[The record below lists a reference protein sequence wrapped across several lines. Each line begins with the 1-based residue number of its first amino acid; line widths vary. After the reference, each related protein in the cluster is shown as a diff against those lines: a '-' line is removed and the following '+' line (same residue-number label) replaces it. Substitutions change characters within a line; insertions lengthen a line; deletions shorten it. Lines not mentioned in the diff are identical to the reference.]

1 MNKLNEL
8 NNTTKRYV
16 TKQKGKT
23 EVDPFWNAKDIYD
36 VMNKFIEYEDWD
48 SYLIFKFGILLG
60 RRIGDIIM
68 LRWSDFYYEN
78 GRRREILSTV
88 EEQKTG
94 KFTNL
99 HISAE
104 VWRSIDIYLEK
115 TGKKICLNTNSVEQY
130 IFQYS
135 GKTKWFNNMSSDIY
149 LPTQTDEYEWL
160 ARWCKKY
167 RKDFS
172 DKRLDSI
179 VKSFHK
185 SDYKTI
191 QSYVYEVVELDDI
204 IKHHQDV
211 FRKVLKRAVDDC
223 GITYPV
229 STHSLRKTFGNWIMK
244 ENPFDPNVIYSLQRM
259 FNHSDVQT
267 TMNYIGLSKERDGNY
282 MESHGEFIHKV
293 SNGDF
298 ENAIVSNSPVTS
310 IKNDDLRNIMKNM
323 IKTMTE
329 SKGNIDGIELFY
341 EVMNEIESKRVNV

>member
-1 MNKLNEL
+1 MSELNINEL
-8 NNTTKRYV
+8 NETSRYATK
-16 TKQKGKT
+16 KKGKT

-48 SYLIFKFGILLG
+48 SYLIFKIGILIG

-68 LRWSDFYYEN
+68 MKWTDLYHEN
-78 GRRREILSTV
+78 GRRKDEINTI

-94 KFTNL
+94 KTASL
-99 HISAE
+99 YISDE
-104 VWRSIDIYLEK
+104 LWRSVDLYLEK
-115 TGKKICLNTNSVEQY
+115 TDKKICLDESNVNVY

-135 GKTKWFNNMSSDIY
+135 GKTKWFDNRALSIY
-149 LPTQTDEYEWL
+149 TSTETNEYKWL
-160 ARWCKKY
+160 VNWCKTF

-172 DKRLDSI
+172 NKRLESI
-179 VKSFHK
+179 VKGFKK
-185 SDYKTI
+185 SDYRTI

-259 FNHSDVQT
+259 FNHSDVQVT
-267 TMNYIGLSKERDGNY
+267 LNYIGMNKQRDGNY
-282 MESHGEFIHKV
+282 IKNHGEFIHNV
-293 SNGDF
+293 SNGNFDS
-298 ENAIVSNSPVTS
+298 AIVNNSPVTS
-310 IKNDDLRNIMKNM
+310 IKNEDLREILMNM
-323 IKTMTE
+323 IKNEGKLT
-329 SKGNIDGIELFY
+329 DIELFNS
-341 EVMNEIESKRVNV
+341 VMNEIESKRLSV